1 MNIALI
7 GASGFIGSALLKE
20 ALSRQHQVTA
30 LVSRPEKMSAS
41 AQLTVKATDVQNLAQ
56 LSEQLH
62 SFDAIITAFSGHAK
76 GDVLGY
82 YVSGVKNIIQ
92 ATKNAQAKRLL
103 VVGGA
108 GSLEVAPGLQVID
121 TPDFPEAYRASA
133 EGARQALNLLRAEA
147 ELNWTMLSPSAMIAP
162 GQRTNQ
168 FRLGTDQLLIAAD
181 GKSHISVEDYAVAM
195 INELERPAHTRQRF
209 TVGY

>member
-1 MNIALI
+1 
-7 GASGFIGSALLKE
+7 
-20 ALSRQHQVTA
+20 
-30 LVSRPEKMSAS
+30 
-41 AQLTVKATDVQNLAQ
+41 VQNVPQ
-56 LSEQLH
+56 LSEQLQG
-62 SFDAIITAFSGHAK
+62 FDAIITAFSGHAN

-92 ATKNAQAKRLL
+92 AAKDVQAKRLL

-133 EGARQALNLLRAEA
+133 EGARQALNLLRAET

-168 FRLGTDQLLIAAD
+168 FRLGADQLLIAAD

-195 INELERPAHTRQRF
+195 INELESPAHTRQRF

>member
-1 MNIALI
+1 MHIALI

-30 LVSRPEKMSAS
+30 LVSRPEKITTS
-41 AQLTVKATDVQNLAQ
+41 AQLTAHATDVQNLAQ
-56 LSEQLH
+56 LTQQLQG
-62 SFDAIITAFSGHAK
+62 FDAVISAFSGHAN

-82 YVSGVKNIIQ
+82 YVSGIKNIVE
-92 ATKNAQAKRLL
+92 ATKNANVNRLL

-121 TPDFPEAYRASA
+121 TPDFPQAYRASA
-133 EGARQALNLLRAEA
+133 EGARQALNLLRAESR
-147 ELNWTMLSPSAMIAP
+147 LNWTMLSPSAMIAP

-168 FRLGTDQLLIAAD
+168 FRLGKDQLLIATD

-195 INELERPAHTRQRF
+195 INELEQATYPRQRF